1 MLKDKLIQF
10 LFIANI
16 VLLVS
21 GIIDLILYFIIDFH
35 IPSYTVFFFTIAFT
49 LMNIAFM
56 RLIGNEA

>member
-1 MLKDKLIQF
+1 MLKDRLIQF

-35 IPSYTVFFFTIAFT
+35 VPSYTIFFFSIAFC
-49 LMNIAFM
+49 LANIALM
-56 RLIGNEA
+56 RLIK